1 MLNILKKELK
11 DSFRDQRTLLLTVL
25 LPLVLMSGLVF
36 FNENLL
42 SPYEE
47 DIYEVAVQDA
57 QYPLVQKL
65 LADSENLHISAVD
78 NVKETIEEGN
88 AVAGIV
94 ISADFEEKIAA
105 GATPSVQIL
114 NDPNSQSSSLATSA
128 IEASFMKYSQSI
140 VTEQLAAQSIDTAI
154 LTPFHLEQMQIVEG
168 DLTIIML
175 AFLIPLMLTLSVGLG
190 LSTSAADLI
199 AGEKE
204 RRTMEA
210 LLMTPVN
217 HRSLL
222 VAKWLTMVIIASMT
236 GIITLTIVFVEIHF
250 FTETLKAGIS
260 FGSNAIPIA
269 LVSVSV
275 IISYS
280 AIMASALMVTS
291 IFAKT
296 IKEAQTY
303 STPITMLT
311 LLPSMLMYNVGIN
324 ELTFTHFAIPVMNI
338 FAVFKELFFGIVNIE
353 HILTA
358 ITSNLLVALIIFI
371 IGRVL
376 FFRVKWVLA
385 K

>member
-47 DIYEVAVQDA
+47 DVYEVAVQDA

-65 LADSENLHISAVD
+65 LADNENLHISAVD

-94 ISADFEEKIAA
+94 IPADFEEKMAA

-114 NDPNSQSSSLATSA
+114 NDLNSQNSTLATSA
-128 IEASFMKYSQSI
+128 IEASFMQYSQRI

-154 LTPFHLEQMQIVEG
+154 LTPFTLEQVQIVEG

-260 FGSNAIPIA
+260 FGSNALPIA

-280 AIMASALMVTS
+280 AILASALMVTS

-324 ELTFTHFAIPVMNI
+324 ELTFTHFAVPVMNI

>member
-25 LPLVLMSGLVF
+25 LPLVLMTGLVF

-47 DIYEVAVQDA
+47 DVYEVAVQDA

-65 LADSENLHISAVD
+65 LADNENLHISAVD

-94 ISADFEEKIAA
+94 IPADFEEKIAA

-114 NDPNSQSSSLATSA
+114 NDLNSQNSTLATSA
-128 IEASFMKYSQSI
+128 IEASFMQYSQSI

-260 FGSNAIPIA
+260 FGSNALPIA
-269 LVSVSV
+269 LVSVPV

-280 AIMASALMVTS
+280 AILASALMVTS

-324 ELTFTHFAIPVMNI
+324 ELTFTHFAVPVMNI